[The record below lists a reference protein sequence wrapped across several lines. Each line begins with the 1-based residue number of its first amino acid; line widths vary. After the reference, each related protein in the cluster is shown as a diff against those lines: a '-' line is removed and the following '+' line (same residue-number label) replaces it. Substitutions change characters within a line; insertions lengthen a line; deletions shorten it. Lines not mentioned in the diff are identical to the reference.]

1 MNVEPA
7 RAHKKEGK
15 TGSGRERG
23 SRKRKQRGK
32 VGERGWLGA
41 PAFQGS
47 RGVAREAAAHLQ
59 VPTAPGQRGKPLS
72 KTDLGYRSLQIKHR
86 QAYWGSLSSAA
97 QVPKTLPSLEGLT
110 EGSRRALPK

>member
-15 TGSGRERG
+15 TENGRERG
-23 SRKRKQRGK
+23 SKKREQLGK

-47 RGVAREAAAHLQ
+47 RGVAREAAAHLR
-59 VPTAPGQRGKPLS
+59 VPTAPGERPGVPIVPDKAQTGI
-72 KTDLGYRSLQIKHR
+72 LGVSELGCTG
-86 QAYWGSLSSAA
+86 A
-97 QVPKTLPSLEGLT
+97 
-110 EGSRRALPK
+110 